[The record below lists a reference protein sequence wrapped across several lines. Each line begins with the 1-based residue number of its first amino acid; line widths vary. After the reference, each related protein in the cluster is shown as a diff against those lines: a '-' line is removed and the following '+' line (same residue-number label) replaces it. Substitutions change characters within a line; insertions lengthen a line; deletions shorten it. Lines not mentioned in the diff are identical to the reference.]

1 MQVVKKFTWEVTPVN
16 TPLFKKKCSKCRN
29 SKLYYCSN
37 KFRLNSQKKNIDVW
51 LIYRCVNCDDTTN
64 ITIFSRTKTG
74 LIDKDLFQKFSDNDE
89 KTAWKYVFDADT
101 IRRNRMEFDYS
112 EVTYDITHNGLTL
125 EDICNLEE
133 DLIEFELKSSFNL
146 DLKLS
151 HVVRKCLDISLKP
164 LEEMLSAGIITALPL
179 CSLKKCKVKNGI
191 TITVNREKL
200 KAYMENKNKIY
211 HHHLI

>member
-16 TPLFKKKCSKCRN
+16 TPLYKKKCSKCRN

-64 ITIFSRTKTG
+64 ITILSRTKPG
-74 LIDKDLFQKFSDNDE
+74 LIDKDLFRKFSDNDE
-89 KTAWKYVFDADT
+89 ETAWKYVFDADT

-112 EVTYDITHNGLTL
+112 NVEYTIIHDHTTLQDIGNMT
-125 EDICNLEE
+125 E
-133 DLIEFELKSSFNL
+133 DLIEFEVKSSFNL

-151 HVVRKCLDISLKP
+151 HVIRKGFDISLNQ
-164 LEEMLSAGIITALPL
+164 LEKMLGAGVITVMPL
-179 CSLKKCKVKNGI
+179 CVLKKCKVKNGI
-191 TITVNREKL
+191 TVIVHPEKL
-200 KAYMENKNKIY
+200 KVY
-211 HHHLI
+211 L